1 MSSATISILGLYQF
15 GNYQNDDLFKNMV
28 LPDGID
34 RETLIDTILEQC
46 AEFESVYPDFEYLQF
61 SIGTWSKRWKRTF
74 TKWVDALS
82 LKYDPL
88 NNYDRTEEWS
98 ETDTGKATSTDKGNS
113 QNDNYV
119 TAYNSDNLRQQSR
132 TNAETSGTQTAEST
146 NENIKKG
153 RAYGNIGVTTS
164 QQMLEAELEI
174 DRFNLIQQITDIFKQ
189 EFCIL
194 VY

>member
-1 MSSATISILGLYQF
+1 MSSSTISILGLYQF
-15 GNYQNDDLFKNMV
+15 GNYQNEDLFKNMI

-46 AEFESVYPDFEYLQF
+46 AEFEAVYPNFEYLQF

-74 TKWVDALS
+74 TKWVDALN

-132 TNAETSGTQTAEST
+132 TLAETAGTQTAEST
-146 NENIKKG
+146 NENVKKG

>member
-1 MSSATISILGLYQF
+1 MSDATISILGFYQF
-15 GNYQNDDLFKNMV
+15 GNYHNDDLFKNMV

-46 AEFESVYPDFEYLQF
+46 AEFETVYPDFEYLQF